1 MAVTTRPRLGL
12 AALTRL
18 PAASRPLLRPGD
30 VPAGIVHIG
39 LGAFHRA
46 HQAVYTEQ
54 AVAEAGG
61 NWGIVAVAPR
71 SADVVAALRAQ
82 DGLFS
87 VTSTAERATTTRV
100 VGAFAGVRQAA
111 ADPDAVVA
119 LIADPAI
126 RVITLTVTEKGYRLD
141 PVTGRLI
148 VDPDL
153 AADLGTDRPPVTV
166 PGLLIRGL
174 IARCRAGAGPI
185 AVVSCD
191 NLPANGRRVAELIGQ
206 AARRL
211 PPDIGTALV
220 DRETLGDWV
229 PGNVTCPGTMV
240 DRIVPATTAETLAV
254 AERALGFR
262 DLAAV
267 SAEPYQQ
274 WVIEDDFP
282 GGRPA
287 WERAGAVLTADA
299 GPWERL
305 KLRTLNGVH
314 SAIAYLGAVAG
325 RATVADALR
334 MPGLREVMCRF
345 IADDVAGSL
354 EPPPGVTVVAYGD
367 SVLERF
373 ADPGI
378 AYRTVQVAKD
388 GSQKLPQRVLHTIAD
403 RRAAGATPRWAA
415 LVVAAWM
422 RYAQGHADDGS
433 TLPLDDP
440 LAPDIRA
447 RLAGAPA
454 TPAGVVDALLG
465 LSAVFPRDL
474 AADQVVREL
483 LTDWLAALT
492 EHGVEDTLAGA
503 R

>member
-1 MAVTTRPRLGL
+1 MAVTARPRLGL
-12 AALTRL
+12 AALSRL
-18 PAASRPLLRPGD
+18 PEASRPLLRPGD

-61 NWGIVAVAPR
+61 HWGIVAVAPR
-71 SADVVAALRAQ
+71 SADVVAALQAQ

-87 VTSTAERATTTRV
+87 VTSTSERATTTRV
-100 VGAFAGVRQAA
+100 VGAFAGVRRAA

-119 LIADPAI
+119 LIADPAV
-126 RVITLTVTEKGYRLD
+126 RVVTLTVTEKGYRLD

-148 VDPDL
+148 VDDDL

-174 IARCRAGAGPI
+174 AARCRAGAGPI

-191 NLPANGRRVAELIGQ
+191 NLPANGHRVRELVSQGLC
-206 AARRL
+206 RL
-211 PPDIGTALV
+211 PSDTGTV
-220 DRETLGDWV
+220 LGDWV
-229 PGNVTCPGTMV
+229 AGHNVTFPGTMV
-240 DRIVPATTAETLAV
+240 DRIVPASTAETLAV

-267 SAEPYQQ
+267 SAEPYRQ

-325 RATVADALR
+325 RATVAEALR
-334 MPGLREVMCRF
+334 MPGLWDVMCRF

-378 AYRTVQVAKD
+378 AHRTVQVAKD

-403 RRAAGATPRWAA
+403 RRAAGAVPRWSA

-422 RYAQGHADDGS
+422 RYVQGTADDGS
-433 TLPLDDP
+433 PLPLDDP
-440 LAPDIRA
+440 LAGTIRA
-447 RLAGAPA
+447 RLAAAPG
-454 TPAGVVDALLG
+454 TPAGAVDALLAIP
-465 LSAVFPRDL
+465 AVFPADL
-474 AADQVVREL
+474 AADPVVRKL
-483 LTDWLAALT
+483 LVDWLTALTD
-492 EHGVEDTLAGA
+492 HGVEDTLAGGP
-503 R
+503 